1 MSTLIKP
8 EPKPPKPPTTA
19 SLLTAFSDPERANN
33 ELKVVKLL
41 DEHAKEAQNNLTE
54 QLESVSEAVSL
65 PASMPELQSISAQD
79 SGKTVSISAQG
90 KIFSQPIETQP
101 HPFERLPQDTTG
113 WIWNDD
119 GEFWEADETFETP
132 EQIPRLQTGDEV
144 WVPRFETPSGRIRE
158 YEVPNRGEEENLSL
172 TNSAEMEPIKS
183 YPLFR
188 SETEALTGIEG
199 VSDSSSEFRSANSWA
214 TSLDEQSA
222 ENESQDLEDV
232 SMVFSDSEISNDT
245 PHSLVNS
252 TVSSSLFN
260 DQNDAGMEFDLGL
273 SDIVGDLDGDQSNDE
288 IARSPEAYA
297 ALFGASSYQIIA
309 SGIKYLHRKGLWLLA
324 AYPLKT

>member
-19 SLLTAFSDPERANN
+19 SPLTAFYDPERANN

-41 DEHAKEAQNNLTE
+41 DEHEAQNNLTE

-65 PASMPELQSISAQD
+65 PSSMHELQSISAQD
-79 SGKTVSISAQG
+79 SGKTVSVSAQG
-90 KIFSQPIETQP
+90 KIFSQPIGD
-101 HPFERLPQDTTG
+101 FEST
-113 WIWNDD
+113 
-119 GEFWEADETFETP
+119 
-132 EQIPRLQTGDEV
+132 EQEPRLETGDLV
-144 WVPRFETPSGRIRE
+144 WFPISETTSGRIRE
-158 YEVPNRGEEENLSL
+158 YEVPNRGEEANLSL
-172 TNSAEMEPIKS
+172 TNSAELEPIKS
-183 YPLFR
+183 YPLFL
-188 SETEALTGIEG
+188 SETAALTGVES

-222 ENESQDLEDV
+222 ENESQDLEDL

-245 PHSLVNS
+245 PHSLADS
-252 TVSSSLFN
+252 TLSPSLFN
-260 DQNDAGMEFDLGL
+260 DKDDAGMEFDLGL

-309 SGIKYLHRKGLWLLA
+309 SGIKYLHRKGFFDGFLRRIR
-324 AYPLKT
+324 